1 VSRRSELFKTA
12 RPWRSPAGGVSRVA
26 TKRRVWLGKQQ
37 FNKGDIVCVLDSSTP
52 TSNRRY
58 YAQISNF
65 ICDSYARCF
74 ASVIW
79 LVPKRPLGPVTSL
92 STPNEPFNAHDY
104 EHGIVERRPVPV
116 ECLEFVR
123 TVPLMARYLREWDGP
138 KQLAMEQARKELAER
153 VKELREGEGEL

>member
-1 VSRRSELFKTA
+1 MS
-12 RPWRSPAGGVSRVA
+12 
-26 TKRRVWLGKQQ
+26 
-37 FNKGDIVCVLDSSTP
+37 GDIVCVLDSSTP

-123 TVPLMARYLREWDGP
+123 TVPLMARYLRDWDGP